1 MIIIISQCKEMI
13 QLYYIKKVVKIYFNY
28 GEIVR
33 NILNN
38 FIFNT
43 NTRSN
48 TNRVAFR
55 TNPNFGFSEFSFE
68 TSWIYSKYSNF
79 RRNPSSEFRKKKFLT
94 VI

>member
-13 QLYYIKKVVKIYFNY
+13 QLYYIKKVVKILFNY

-43 NTRSN
+43 NT
-48 TNRVAFR
+48 NRVAFR
-55 TNPNFGFSEFSFE
+55 KNPNSGFSEFSVE

-79 RRNPSSEFRKKKFLT
+79 RRNPSSEFRKKNF
-94 VI
+94 